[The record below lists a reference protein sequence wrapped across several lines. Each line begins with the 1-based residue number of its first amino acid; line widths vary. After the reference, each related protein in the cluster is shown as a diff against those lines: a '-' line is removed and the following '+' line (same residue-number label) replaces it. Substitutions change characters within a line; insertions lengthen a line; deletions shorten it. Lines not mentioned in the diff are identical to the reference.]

1 MWNLCQSAQV
11 PWNFVENNLRKEQD
25 IQGVER
31 MYPEAYRN
39 KYRQQDVMSASP
51 LRLVI
56 MTYDL
61 AIRACEQKDFA
72 KAIKTISALRD
83 ALDMDYPDV
92 AVGLFRLYQWCL
104 DCIRAGDYASAIT
117 TLSELRSAWAT
128 TEQTITVRQTTVK
141 TSPAYATS
149 LGNILT

>member
-1 MWNLCQSAQV
+1 M
-11 PWNFVENNLRKEQD
+11 
-25 IQGVER
+25 
-31 MYPEAYRN
+31 MYQEAYRN
-39 KYRQQDVMSASP
+39 KYKQQDVMSASP

-61 AIRACEQKDFA
+61 AIRACEQQNFD

-83 ALDMDYPDV
+83 TLDMDYPDV
-92 AVGLFRLYQWCL
+92 ALGLFRLYQWCL
-104 DCIRAGDYASAIT
+104 DCIRKGDYAPAIA
-117 TLSELRSAWAT
+117 TLSELRGAWAT
-128 TEQTITVRQTTVK
+128 TERTILARQSAVQ

>member
-1 MWNLCQSAQV
+1 
-11 PWNFVENNLRKEQD
+11 
-25 IQGVER
+25 
-31 MYPEAYRN
+31 MYPETYRN
-39 KYRQQDVMSASP
+39 KYKQQDVMSASP

-72 KAIKTISALRD
+72 KAVKTISALRD
-83 ALDMDYPDV
+83 TLDMDYPDV
-92 AVGLFRLYQWCL
+92 ALGLFRLYQWCL
-104 DCIRAGDYASAIT
+104 DCIRKGDYASAIT

-128 TEQTITVRQTTVK
+128 TEQSIVARQSAVK
-141 TSPAYATS
+141 TTPAYATS

>member
-1 MWNLCQSAQV
+1 
-11 PWNFVENNLRKEQD
+11 
-25 IQGVER
+25 

-39 KYRQQDVMSASP
+39 KYKQQDVMSASP

-61 AIRACEQKDFA
+61 AIRACEQQDFA
-72 KAIKTISALRD
+72 KAVKTISALRD
-83 ALDMDYPDV
+83 TLDLDYPDV

-104 DCIRAGDYASAIT
+104 DCIRKGDYAAAIT
-117 TLSELRSAWAT
+117 TLSELREAWAA
-128 TEQTITVRQTTVK
+128 TEQTLTARQSSVR
-141 TSPAYATS
+141 TSPAYSAS

>member
-1 MWNLCQSAQV
+1 
-11 PWNFVENNLRKEQD
+11 
-25 IQGVER
+25 

-39 KYRQQDVMSASP
+39 KYKQQDVMSASP

-61 AIRACEQKDFA
+61 AIRACEQQDFV

-83 ALDMDYPDV
+83 TLDMDYPDV
-92 AVGLFRLYQWCL
+92 SVGLFRLYQWCL
-104 DCIRAGDYASAIT
+104 DCIRTGDYASAIT
-117 TLSELRSAWAT
+117 TLSELRSAWAA
-128 TEQTITVRQTTVK
+128 TEQTITTRQSAIK